1 MSGRSSTGI
10 GERVIRRREKQG
22 IDPAELNELR
32 KRLSTIEDLVAKLLR
47 AAVLFVIVV
56 VLLTLLDLVS
66 VVVALGVVFAGLA
79 IAGQSIVLDYL
90 MGILILVEGQFYVG
104 DWVSI
109 ATNNVVVS
117 GTVEEIGLRR
127 TILRDVSGTVHSV
140 SNGEVRVSSNL
151 TRVYAVLQVEIP
163 LVPEA
168 DIEQAIAVTNR
179 VGAEMYADPEW
190 STRLLEAP
198 ALRRRSPRHRPGRHA
213 ARHRPGPG
221 RGPLRGRFR
230 APAPAADRL
239 RGRGHRRRPAPPPAG
254 AVSGYDAPRMLPDG
268 RAPAASSWP
277 LSAAPCG
284 WATWSSAWRLI
295 NKLFPTVEGRGP
307 GRHRRLHRSAQ
318 RLLPDRHHHVGRL
331 RLTARTGRPG

>member
-1 MSGRSSTGI
+1 MNPDELVGFLEANWFALVFWSLAALIVFRLVRPVVDRI
-10 GERVIRRREKQG
+10 GERIIRAREKQG

-32 KRLSTIEDLVAKLLR
+32 KRLSTVEDLVSKLLR
-47 AAVLFVIVV
+47 AAVLFVVVV

-163 LVPEA
+163 VVPEV

-179 VGAEMYADPEW
+179 VGAEMYADPDW

-198 ALRRRSPRHRPGRHA
+198 AYASIPAVSDLGVTLRAAGRVQGADRFAAASELRRRLLIAFA
-213 ARHRPGPG
+213 AEGI
-221 RGPLRGRFR
+221 
-230 APAPAADRL
+230 
-239 RGRGHRRRPAPPPAG
+239 
-254 AVSGYDAPRMLPDG
+254 AV
-268 RAPAASSWP
+268 
-277 LSAAPCG
+277 
-284 WATWSSAWRLI
+284 
-295 NKLFPTVEGRGP
+295 
-307 GRHRRLHRSAQ
+307 AQ
-318 RLLPDRHHHVGRL
+318 RL
-331 RLTARTGRPG
+331 RPPAP

>member
-1 MSGRSSTGI
+1 VNPDELIGFLEANWFALIFWSLAALIVFRLVRPIVDRI
-10 GERVIRRREKQG
+10 GERVIRTREKQG

-32 KRLSTIEDLVAKLLR
+32 KRLATIQDLVSKLLR
-47 AAVLFVIVV
+47 AGVVFVILV

-109 ATNNVVVS
+109 ATNNVIVS

-140 SNGEVRVSSNL
+140 SNGEVRVSSNM

-163 LVPEA
+163 LIPEV
-168 DIEQAIAVTNR
+168 DLEQAIAITNR

-190 STRLLEAP
+190 SSRLLEAP
-198 ALRRRSPRHRPGRHA
+198 RYGSIPSVTDLGVTLRAIGRVQGADRFAAASELRRRLLVAYASDSIAVAQRIRP
-213 ARHRPGPG
+213 
-221 RGPLRGRFR
+221 
-230 APAPAADRL
+230 PAP
-239 RGRGHRRRPAPPPAG
+239 
-254 AVSGYDAPRMLPDG
+254 
-268 RAPAASSWP
+268 
-277 LSAAPCG
+277 
-284 WATWSSAWRLI
+284 
-295 NKLFPTVEGRGP
+295 
-307 GRHRRLHRSAQ
+307 
-318 RLLPDRHHHVGRL
+318 
-331 RLTARTGRPG
+331 

>member
-1 MSGRSSTGI
+1 VNPDELVGFLEANWFALVFWSLAALIVFRLVRPVVDRI
-10 GERVIRRREKQG
+10 GERIIRAREKQG

-32 KRLSTIEDLVAKLLR
+32 KRLSTVEDLVSKLLR

-163 LVPEA
+163 VVPEV
-168 DIEQAIAVTNR
+168 DIEQAIAITNR
-179 VGAEMYADPEW
+179 VGAEMYADPDW

-198 ALRRRSPRHRPGRHA
+198 AYASIPAVSDLGVTLRAAGRVQGADRFAAASELRRRLLIAFA
-213 ARHRPGPG
+213 AEGI
-221 RGPLRGRFR
+221 
-230 APAPAADRL
+230 
-239 RGRGHRRRPAPPPAG
+239 
-254 AVSGYDAPRMLPDG
+254 AV
-268 RAPAASSWP
+268 
-277 LSAAPCG
+277 
-284 WATWSSAWRLI
+284 
-295 NKLFPTVEGRGP
+295 
-307 GRHRRLHRSAQ
+307 AQ
-318 RLLPDRHHHVGRL
+318 RL
-331 RLTARTGRPG
+331 RPPAP

>member
-1 MSGRSSTGI
+1 VNPDEVVGFLEAHWFALVFWSLAALIVFRLVRPVVDRI
-10 GERVIRRREKQG
+10 GERIIRAREKQG

-32 KRLSTIEDLVAKLLR
+32 KRLSTIEDLVSKLLR
-47 AAVLFVIVV
+47 AAVVFVIVV

-163 LVPEA
+163 VVPEV
-168 DIEQAIAVTNR
+168 DIEQAIAITNR

-198 ALRRRSPRHRPGRHA
+198 AYASIPAVSDLGVTLRAAGRVQGADRFAAASELRRRLLIAFA
-213 ARHRPGPG
+213 AEGI
-221 RGPLRGRFR
+221 
-230 APAPAADRL
+230 
-239 RGRGHRRRPAPPPAG
+239 
-254 AVSGYDAPRMLPDG
+254 AV
-268 RAPAASSWP
+268 
-277 LSAAPCG
+277 
-284 WATWSSAWRLI
+284 
-295 NKLFPTVEGRGP
+295 
-307 GRHRRLHRSAQ
+307 AQ
-318 RLLPDRHHHVGRL
+318 RLRQP
-331 RLTARTGRPG
+331 AP